1 MLWKL
6 HAELIQ
12 GLLEFRAVDR
22 PRTVLVKML
31 EHALPVLGF
40 VSISLPP
47 STKTRQDTPRCIAIG
62 R

>member
-1 MLWKL
+1 MLRKL

-22 PRTVLVKML
+22 PRTVPVKMP

-40 VSISLPP
+40 VSICLPP
-47 STKTRQDTPRCIAIG
+47 SIKRTKDTPRCIAKG
-62 R
+62 W